1 MYNAYNPMQSRMDSL
16 MQQKQMIEQ
25 QLQALQQYQIPP
37 ININNQ
43 ITPNNNMPGTAASFD
58 FNGKWVANEAEAKG
72 VANNNLPLILFDKN
86 DAIFY
91 MKNLDG
97 SFKKFRF
104 TEVVD
109 QPKAQNDD
117 RISALENKFDA
128 LLAQLTQAKVNTPPT
143 PEKAPEQAKTR
154 QKGGN
159 DNG

>member
-1 MYNAYNPMQSRMDSL
+1 MQSRMDSL

-43 ITPNNNMPGTAASFD
+43 ITPNNNMPGAAASFD
-58 FNGKWVANEAEAKG
+58 FNGKWVANENEAKG
-72 VANNNLPLILFDKN
+72 IANNNLPLILFDKN

-109 QPKAQNDD
+109 QPQVQNDD
-117 RISALENKFDA
+117 RIAALENKFDA
-128 LLAQLTQAKVNTPPT
+128 LLAQLTQAKVNTPT
-143 PEKAPEQAKTR
+143 AAEQAPAQAKTR